1 MAKFPY
7 LFRRN
12 NFFYFRVRIPSEH
25 QKSFKAKEFVRS
37 LRTQNQAEATLLALE
52 LTTNFKSILH
62 KQQTGETV
70 ITSYAELA
78 ALLND
83 KPRENLRPSRSSV
96 NCIPHSPHTQ
106 PSPLL
111 SYVIND
117 FLNRYDKNNKATL
130 TKLNATLPIL
140 QELVGD
146 KPINQ
151 ILQADINVYFDDVQ
165 KLPVRRDA
173 KIFNGMSIKEIIE
186 SNTDK
191 CISKGTFTN
200 TYRACASIFLNWA
213 AVHYKDQG
221 FPTLSTQ
228 GSFYRGERADG
239 INKQRAMKP
248 DELRILFGHAKMK
261 EYATNPDTAHYCW
274 LPLIGLHTGA
284 RINEICQLNP
294 GSDILQDE
302 TTGIWY
308 FNFDDEGDS
317 ADGVAKSIKNNS
329 SKRVVPIHSQLL
341 DLGFLHYV
349 ERIRVE
355 GHKLIFPAWKP
366 RNGKASPNAA
376 KWFKR
381 YLESTGLN
389 DETPGARLTGFHS
402 FRHTFV
408 THGINNKIQGVF
420 AITGH
425 EVESVDGFGKVSKVA
440 AGYWTKGKADNLAEL
455 KDIIERFHFGIDF
468 FKPL

>member
-1 MAKFPY
+1 MAKIPY
-7 LFRRN
+7 LVRRKN
-12 NFFYFRVRIPSEH
+12 VYYFRLVVPVELREIVKVREIT
-25 QKSFKAKEFVRS
+25 QS
-37 LRTQNQAEATLLALE
+37 LRTENREKATHKALE
-52 LTTNFKSILH
+52 LAAHFK
-62 KQQTGETV
+62 
-70 ITSYAELA
+70 A
-78 ALLND
+78 ALHDLKSGNVYEID
-83 KPRENLRPSRSSV
+83 KPVVVEAKNNISSPV
-96 NCIPHSPHTQ
+96 VSIQVKS
-106 PSPLL
+106 SAPLL
-111 SYVIND
+111 SVVITD
-117 FLNRYDKNNKATL
+117 FLNRYDKSNKATL

-140 QELVGD
+140 LELIGD

-151 ILQADINVYFDDVQ
+151 ILQADINAYFDDVQ

-173 KIFNGMSIKEIIE
+173 KVFKGMSIREIIE
-186 SNTDK
+186 SNSGK
-191 CISKGTFTN
+191 CISEGTFDS
-200 TYRACASIFLNWA
+200 TYRACVSIFLNWA

-221 FPTLSTQ
+221 FPSLSTQ
-228 GSFYRGERADG
+228 GAIYRGVRADG

-248 DELRILFGHAKMK
+248 DELRRLFGHDKMK
-261 EYATNPDTAHYCW
+261 RYAANPDTAHYCW

-308 FNFDDEGDS
+308 FNFDDEGDT
-317 ADGVAKSIKNNS
+317 AEGVDKSIKNNS
-329 SKRVVPIHSQLL
+329 SKRVVPIHGQLL

-349 ERIRVE
+349 ERVKTE

-381 YLESTGLN
+381 YLDGIGLADES
-389 DETPGARLTGFHS
+389 PRARLTGFHS
-402 FRHTFV
+402 FRHSFV

-440 AGYWTKGKADNLAEL
+440 AGYWTKGKTDNLDEL
-455 KDIIERFHFGIDF
+455 KEIIERFHFGIDF
-468 FKPL
+468 FKPSVKGRWFD